1 MPMAQGDENPA
12 GGAEGGSL
20 LPSAGLEQRGGAQ
33 GRQLLLS
40 PRVLGQGWREGV
52 LATNRH
58 CKLWFKT
65 IT

>member
-40 PRVLGQGWREGV
+40 PRVLGAGV
-52 LATNRH
+52 ERGGLGHQQT
-58 CKLWFKT
+58 L
-65 IT
+65 

>member
-1 MPMAQGDENPA
+1 MAQGDDNPA

-40 PRVLGQGWREGV
+40 PRVLGAGV
-52 LATNRH
+52 ERGGLGHQQT
-58 CKLWFKT
+58 L
-65 IT
+65 